1 MGKTRNAYDEQRYRD
16 TFPTKFREEL
26 CVTAEDVKKLT
37 KELGCSAQAISQY
50 KLGVCPST
58 EKLVKIARFYGCS
71 LDYLIGLSDVKSPDA
86 DIQAICQYTGLSAEA
101 VELLHFLNETTD
113 KENKRTLSFL
123 NTVLSDPRFTPGEDK
138 SIETVFSQLDQ
149 YIHSQGIKRRIYG
162 DSKLPETV
170 EEFRISEAMRK
181 VEETTVTVESSDDM
195 SEIISLAKL
204 YRRYKWDEIRDSVN
218 YYLDKEQEAK

>member
-1 MGKTRNAYDEQRYRD
+1 MGKMMPNFGKGLKKARKAAGYKTQADFANKIDRSIETVRNWEQGKASPSLD
-16 TFPTKFREEL
+16 DF
-26 CVTAEDVKKLT
+26 
-37 KELGCSAQAISQY
+37 LGICMILRCDA
-50 KLGVCPST
+50 
-58 EKLVKIARFYGCS
+58 
-71 LDYLIGLSDVKSPDA
+71 DYLIDNLDERTHELDF
-86 DIQAICQYTGLSAEA
+86 ICKYTGLSAEA
-101 VELLHFLNETTD
+101 VELLHYLNETTD

-149 YIHSQGIKRRIYG
+149 YIHSHGIKRRIYG

-204 YRRYKWDEIRDSVN
+204 YRRFKWDQIRDSVD
-218 YYLDKEQEAK
+218 YYLQRIRS